1 MRRFLTVVLCFLPVA
16 LCATDGLLLQRM
28 TERMQAGATVCFK
41 FEVTGEG
48 TGFSGDA
55 VVCGSCYRARMGQT
69 EVLCDSV
76 VRYTVDSG
84 SKEVYI
90 EYASASDYFW
100 AAPERY
106 LPDVTA
112 LKVTEREITGIYKD
126 SRFRIYSILW
136 LEKMPEEAFRF
147 DTGSLPADWV
157 ATDLRL

>member
-1 MRRFLTVVLCFLPVA
+1 MRRFLAVVLCFLPLA
-16 LCATDGLLLQRM
+16 LCATDGRLLQM

-41 FEVTGEG
+41 FEVTGGKTE
-48 TGFSGDA
+48 FSGEA
-55 VVCGSCYRARMGQT
+55 VVCGSRYRARMGQT

-76 VRYTVDSG
+76 ARVTVDSA

-90 EYASASDYFW
+90 ENATSSDYFW
-100 AAPERY
+100 TAPERY
-106 LPDVTA
+106 LPDVTG
-112 LKVTEREITGIYKD
+112 LMVTEREITGLYQD